1 MSSSSDV
8 ILEEFEVLE
17 SIYADELVKLSEKDI
32 RIDIEP
38 DSLEDGEASLRFAMT
53 VHYTDSYPDELPELS
68 LQPIDGDVDEDDI
81 EALLAS
87 AQAVGQENI
96 GMAMTFTIISHL
108 REQLSSFIRTRSERK
123 KKEALEVERKALEEE
138 EARTRGTPV
147 TVKSFTEW
155 KIIFDKEISVRK
167 MRAEEEKLRTMSAKE
182 KEEFKKAAT
191 RLTGRQLFERDKN
204 LATSDTSLLEEGTV
218 SVDISQYERVTAD
231 EDDKDDRLEFSDS
244 D

>member
-1 MSSSSDV
+1 MSSSDV

-38 DSLEDGEASLRFAMT
+38 DSIDDGEDSLKLAMT

-68 LQPIDGDVDEDDI
+68 LELIDGEVDEDDI
-81 EALLAS
+81 RALLAS

-96 GMAMTFTIISHL
+96 GMAMTFTIISQL
-108 REQLSSFIRTRSERK
+108 REQLSSFIRTRSERRK
-123 KKEALEVERKALEEE
+123 KDARELERKALEEE

-155 KIIFDKEISVRK
+155 KIKFDREVSLRK
-167 MRAEEEKLRTMSAKE
+167 MRTEEEKLKTMTAKE
-182 KEEFKKAAT
+182 REEFKKIAA

-218 SVDISQYERVTAD
+218 SVDISQYERVTD
-231 EDDKDDRLEFSDS
+231 KEDDEEDRLEFSDS

>member
-1 MSSSSDV
+1 MSSSDV

-17 SIYADELVKLSEKDI
+17 SIYADELVKLSEKSI
-32 RIDIEP
+32 RIDVEP
-38 DSLEDGEASLRFAMT
+38 DSLEDGEESLRLAMT
-53 VHYTDSYPDELPELS
+53 VHYTDGYPNELPELS
-68 LQPIDGDVDEDDI
+68 LQLIDGEVDEDDI
-81 EALLAS
+81 RALLSS
-87 AQAVGQENI
+87 AQVVGQENI

-108 REQLSSFIRTRSERK
+108 REQLSSFILTRSERR
-123 KKEALEVERKALEEE
+123 KKEVLELERKALEEE

-155 KIIFDKEISVRK
+155 KIKFDKEISLRK
-167 MRAEEEKLRTMSAKE
+167 MRADEEKLKTMTAKE
-182 KEEFKKAAT
+182 KEEYKKVAV

-218 SVDISQYERVTAD
+218 SVDISQYERVTD
-231 EDDKDDRLEFSDS
+231 KEDGEEDRLEFSDS

>member
-1 MSSSSDV
+1 MSSSDV

-38 DSLEDGEASLRFAMT
+38 DSLDDGEDSLKLAMT

-68 LQPIDGDVDEDDI
+68 LQLIDGEVDEDDI
-81 EALLAS
+81 RALLAN
-87 AQAVGQENI
+87 ARAVGQENI
-96 GMAMTFTIISHL
+96 GMAMTFTIISQL
-108 REQLSSFIRTRSERK
+108 REQLSSFIRTRSERREK
-123 KKEALEVERKALEEE
+123 EEE

-155 KIIFDKEISVRK
+155 KIKFDKEVSLRK
-167 MRAEEEKLRTMSAKE
+167 MRTEEEKSKIMTAKE
-182 KEEFKKAAT
+182 REEYKKIAA

-218 SVDISQYERVTAD
+218 SVDISQYERVTD
-231 EDDKDDRLEFSDS
+231 KEDDEEDLLEFSDS

>member
-1 MSSSSDV
+1 MSSSDV

-38 DSLEDGEASLRFAMT
+38 DSLDDGEDSLKLAMT

-68 LQPIDGDVDEDDI
+68 LQLIDGEVDEDDI
-81 EALLAS
+81 RALLAS
-87 AQAVGQENI
+87 ARAVGQENI
-96 GMAMTFTIISHL
+96 GMAMTFTIISQL
-108 REQLSSFIRTRSERK
+108 REQLSSFIRTRSERREK
-123 KKEALEVERKALEEE
+123 EEE

-155 KIIFDKEISVRK
+155 KTKFDKEVSLRK
-167 MRAEEEKLRTMSAKE
+167 MRTEEEKSKTMTVKE
-182 KEEFKKAAT
+182 REEYKKIAA

-218 SVDISQYERVTAD
+218 SVDISQYERVTD
-231 EDDKDDRLEFSDS
+231 NEDDEEDRLEFSDS

>member
-1 MSSSSDV
+1 MSSSDV

-38 DSLEDGEASLRFAMT
+38 DSLDDGEDSLKLAMT

-68 LQPIDGDVDEDDI
+68 LQLIDGEVDEDDI
-81 EALLAS
+81 RALLAS
-87 AQAVGQENI
+87 ARAVGQENI
-96 GMAMTFTIISHL
+96 GMAMTFTIISQL
-108 REQLSSFIRTRSERK
+108 REQLSSERRE
-123 KKEALEVERKALEEE
+123 KEVRELERKALEEE

-155 KIIFDKEISVRK
+155 KIKFDKEVSLRK
-167 MRAEEEKLRTMSAKE
+167 MRTEEEKSKIMTVKE
-182 KEEFKKAAT
+182 REEYKKIAA

-218 SVDISQYERVTAD
+218 SVDISQYDRVID
-231 EDDKDDRLEFSDS
+231 KEDDEEDRLEFSDS
-244 D
+244 E

>member
-38 DSLEDGEASLRFAMT
+38 DSLEDGEASLSFAMT
-53 VHYTDSYPDELPELS
+53 VHYPDSYPDELPELS
-68 LQPIDGDVDEDDI
+68 LQPIDGEVDEDEI
-81 EALLAS
+81 KTLLAS

-108 REQLSSFIRTRSERK
+108 REQLSSFIRTRSDRRK
-123 KKEALEVERKALEEE
+123 KDALELERKALEEE

-155 KIIFDKEISVRK
+155 KIKFDKEISLRK
-167 MRAEEEKLRTMSAKE
+167 TRAEEEKLRTMSAKE

-231 EDDKDDRLEFSDS
+231 EDDEDDRFDFSDS

>member
-1 MSSSSDV
+1 
-8 ILEEFEVLE
+8 
-17 SIYADELVKLSEKDI
+17 
-32 RIDIEP
+32 
-38 DSLEDGEASLRFAMT
+38 MT

-68 LQPIDGDVDEDDI
+68 LQLIDGEVEEDDI
-81 EALLAS
+81 RALLAG
-87 AQAVGQENI
+87 ARAVGQENI

-108 REQLSSFIRTRSERK
+108 REQLSSFIRTRSERRN
-123 KKEALEVERKALEEE
+123 KEALELERQALQEE

-155 KIIFDKEISVRK
+155 KIKFDKEISLRK
-167 MRAEEEKLRTMSAKE
+167 TRTEEDRLKTMTAKE
-182 KEEFKKAAT
+182 KEEYKKVAV

-218 SVDISQYERVTAD
+218 SVDISQYERVTTNDDD
-231 EDDKDDRLEFSDS
+231 EEDRLEFSDS